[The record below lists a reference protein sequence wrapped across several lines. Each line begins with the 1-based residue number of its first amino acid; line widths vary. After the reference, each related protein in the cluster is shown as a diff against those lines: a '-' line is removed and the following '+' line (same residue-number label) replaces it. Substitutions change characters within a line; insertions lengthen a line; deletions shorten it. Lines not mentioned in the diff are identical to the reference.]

1 MSQDDVLTLTL
12 AKPADAPIGVTLQS
26 HGDGESSAT
35 LPTVIAVRSDGAAA
49 ALILVD
55 DTLLSINGE
64 PCTAGAAAASRAL
77 RAASALELVVHRRT
91 ATPPAAE
98 PPEPPPPP
106 REHRRSLSDPSHLDG
121 LAALRADV
129 ESSAALAA
137 DADADADADAASDA
151 DAADDAAADASD
163 DDDVTAWRRGAED
176 DGDGD
181 EAELDG
187 RVEGAFAAL
196 NEAIASNNEVEAAYA
211 SARRSWEATQS
222 AEEGELGEL
231 QKKYRRQLRRLSAF
245 DHAKREARRA
255 GDELQ
260 RTSEALAMAEG
271 QLELAQEALQLQ
283 NPARQSGG
291 EAEAAWRVA
300 TALLE
305 ARRAEAH
312 AKVRTLRADRRYWT
326 KNLDRLTKHVLRE
339 ARDLGSVAEGGAGD
353 ALAKEHRL
361 RVRKREQEEELRRRG
376 HETQAA
382 KGAVRDAMRQLEA
395 ISIEIQQER
404 AAPT

>member
-49 ALILVD
+49 ALFLVG

-129 ESSAALAA
+129 ESSAAPALAA
-137 DADADADADAASDA
+137 DANDDTAD
-151 DAADDAAADASD
+151 DDAAADASD

-211 SARRSWEATQS
+211 SARRSWEETQS

-291 EAEAAWRVA
+291 EAEAAWREA

-353 ALAKEHRL
+353 ALAAEHRL

-376 HETQAA
+376 LETQAA

-395 ISIEIQQER
+395 ISLEIQQER

>member
-49 ALILVD
+49 ALFLVG

-91 ATPPAAE
+91 AAPTAEAA
-98 PPEPPPPP
+98 PEPRPPP

-129 ESSAALAA
+129 ESSAAPALAA
-137 DADADADADAASDA
+137 DANDDTAD
-151 DAADDAAADASD
+151 DDAAADASD

-211 SARRSWEATQS
+211 SARRSWEETQS

-291 EAEAAWRVA
+291 EAEAAWREA

-305 ARRAEAH
+305 TRRAEAH

-376 HETQAA
+376 LETQAA

-395 ISIEIQQER
+395 ISLEIQQER

>member
-35 LPTVIAVRSDGAAA
+35 LPTVIAVRSGGAAA
-49 ALILVD
+49 ALFLVG

-91 ATPPAAE
+91 AAPPDAE

-129 ESSAALAA
+129 ESSAAPALAA
-137 DADADADADAASDA
+137 DAH
-151 DAADDAAADASD
+151 DAADDDGAAADASD

-211 SARRSWEATQS
+211 SARRSWEETQS

-260 RTSEALAMAEG
+260 RTSEALTMAEG

-291 EAEAAWRVA
+291 EAEAAWREA

-376 HETQAA
+376 LETQAA

-395 ISIEIQQER
+395 ISLEIQQER

>member
-1 MSQDDVLTLTL
+1 M
-12 AKPADAPIGVTLQS
+12 
-26 HGDGESSAT
+26 
-35 LPTVIAVRSDGAAA
+35 
-49 ALILVD
+49 
-55 DTLLSINGE
+55 
-64 PCTAGAAAASRAL
+64 
-77 RAASALELVVHRRT
+77 HRRT

-121 LAALRADV
+121 LAALRAEV
-129 ESSAALAA
+129 ESSAAPALAVDADDEDAAAA
-137 DADADADADAASDA
+137 DG
-151 DAADDAAADASD
+151 AAADASD

-211 SARRSWEATQS
+211 SARRSWEETQS

-291 EAEAAWRVA
+291 EAEAAWREA

-305 ARRAEAH
+305 SRRAEAH

-376 HETQAA
+376 LETQAA

-395 ISIEIQQER
+395 ISLEIQQER

>member
-12 AKPADAPIGVTLQS
+12 TKPADAPIGVTLQS

-49 ALILVD
+49 ALFLVG

-129 ESSAALAA
+129 ESSAAPALAA
-137 DADADADADAASDA
+137 DAAAADADDAA
-151 DAADDAAADASD
+151 AAADAAADASD

-211 SARRSWEATQS
+211 SARRSWEETQS

-291 EAEAAWRVA
+291 EAEAAWREA

-376 HETQAA
+376 LETQAA

-395 ISIEIQQER
+395 ISLEIQQER